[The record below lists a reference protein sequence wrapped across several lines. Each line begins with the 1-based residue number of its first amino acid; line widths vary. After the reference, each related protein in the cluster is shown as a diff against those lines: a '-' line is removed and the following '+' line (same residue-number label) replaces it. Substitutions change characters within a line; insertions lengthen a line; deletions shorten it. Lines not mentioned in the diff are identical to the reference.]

1 MSERPKRGLLY
12 VLAALLFIE
21 GIALCGIAI
30 YLVVEIF
37 VAPADSIASAIAL
50 AICAAAA
57 GAGLI
62 FVARS
67 TLQGKPWIRGAAI
80 AWQVLQVLV
89 AISIIQAK
97 AATSL
102 VFAVILIVPA
112 VVIIVLVFTKPVM
125 AATSRFRES

>member
-21 GIALCGIAI
+21 GIALWGTAI

-37 VAPADSIASAIAL
+37 VAPTDSVASAVAL

-67 TLQGKPWIRGAAI
+67 LLRGRPWTRGAAI

-102 VFAVILIVPA
+102 IFAVVLIVPA
-112 VVIIVLVFTKPVM
+112 LVIIVLIFTKPVM
-125 AATSRFRES
+125 AATSRFREP